1 MAYRSFRPSGF
12 EARGVRKVTNI
23 CGSFKARCATVA
35 SQHCAAEFSIA
46 DAGNAPE
53 LREYPKA
60 QSYQA
65 IGANPVVATIATV
78 GMVIRLWDATMGN
91 PPPSP

>member
-12 EARGVRKVTNI
+12 EARGVRKVTNR
-23 CGSFKARCATVA
+23 GSFTAWCATRLVN
-35 SQHCAAEFSIA
+35 STTEFSNVVI
-46 DAGNAPE
+46 GNAPE
-53 LREYPKA
+53 LRGYPKA

-65 IGANPVVATIATV
+65 TGANLVVATIATV
-78 GMVIRLWDATMGN
+78 GTVTRLWDVTMGN